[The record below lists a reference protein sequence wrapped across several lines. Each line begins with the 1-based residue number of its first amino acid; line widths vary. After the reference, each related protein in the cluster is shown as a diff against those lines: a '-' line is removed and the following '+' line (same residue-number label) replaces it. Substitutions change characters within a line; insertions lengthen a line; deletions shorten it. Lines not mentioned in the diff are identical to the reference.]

1 MLQHVR
7 ARVEYINRTIKAH
20 ATFTGVPYRGYVR
33 NLAVF
38 VKSTLLC
45 NSRIAE
51 PEENQL
57 RASI

>member
-38 VKSTLLC
+38 VKSTLPC
-45 NSRIAE
+45 NSRIA
-51 PEENQL
+51 
-57 RASI
+57 